1 MTALPSFPTFNLEEP
16 DLRKSWGKYVS
27 RLENLLLAMNIT
39 NAARKKAMLLHYV
52 GEEVNEI
59 FETLEIDEPDREEDV
74 FRKAEKALRNY
85 FTPQKNIEFEVYKFR
100 QAKQLPGENI
110 SAYYTRLK
118 QLAKSCEFHEQSKE
132 IKTQIIQNGSS
143 SKLWRKALADPEIT
157 MEKLIQMGKTMEMSK
172 TQAEGIESTNR
183 IWHKRK
189 QFKTPTE
196 KTSNAFEYSSKI
208 KCKFCACEH
217 RPGKTSCPAYGKKCR
232 QCLKWNH
239 FKVCCY
245 ENRRGKELMQDN
257 YQSSRAESTKRNG
270 QIKRNQVRPRQ
281 VNAVQEITSESS
293 MEDEYV
299 FSTLTAQQKLP
310 KFKVKINGTP
320 VSVMADTGSSVNL
333 LDEVNFNK
341 LKKKPILQEANEKIF
356 PYGSKKQLN

>member
-16 DLRKSWGKYVS
+16 HLKKLRENNVS
-27 RLENLLLAMNIT
+27 RLENLLLVMNIT

-52 GEEVNEI
+52 SKEVNVI

-118 QLAKSCEFHEQSKE
+118 QLAKSCEFHEERRE
-132 IKTQIIQNGSS
+132 IKTQIIQNGLS
-143 SKLWRKALADPEIT
+143 SKLRRKALADPEIT
-157 MEKLIQMGKTMEMSK
+157 MEKLLQMGKTMEMSK
-172 TQAEGIESTNR
+172 TRAEGIESTNR

-196 KTSNAFEYSSKI
+196 KTSNAFEYSSKL
-208 KCKFCACEH
+208 KCKFCAREH
-217 RPGKTSCPAYGKKCR
+217 RPGKTNCPVYGKKCR

-239 FKVCCY
+239 FQVCCH
-245 ENRRGKELMQDN
+245 ENRRGQERMQDN
-257 YQSSRAESTKRNG
+257 NQISRAESTKRNA
-270 QIKRNQVRPRQ
+270 QIIRNQVRP
-281 VNAVQEITSESS
+281 
-293 MEDEYV
+293 
-299 FSTLTAQQKLP
+299 
-310 KFKVKINGTP
+310 
-320 VSVMADTGSSVNL
+320 
-333 LDEVNFNK
+333 
-341 LKKKPILQEANEKIF
+341 
-356 PYGSKKQLN
+356 